1 MISRAE
7 KTYFSDL
14 TGFVVVVHIYYIV
27 AVNVSYAYYP
37 GRFFYSKPHIL
48 SWKVYHKPPFFN

>member
-14 TGFVVVVHIYYIV
+14 TGFVVVVHIYHIV
-27 AVNVSYAYYP
+27 AMNVSYAYYP
-37 GRFFYSKPHIL
+37 GRFFFFL
-48 SWKVYHKPPFFN
+48 LNLPF